1 MTEKIDI
8 RINGNE
14 KSKSEIVY
22 NNVVDSLNKE
32 DQIKYLKSKVTI
44 LELQMKNKLIA
55 LILFLIV
62 LVGFSIGIYFLVL
75 DLYVIGTLVI
85 FLTFIG
91 VMIRFNMMYKS
102 IVKVTHSMEFDKV
115 EKLKKRIYEMLF
127 LHFI

>member
-8 RINGNE
+8 RINGDE

-22 NNVVDSLNKE
+22 NNVIDSLNKD

-44 LELQMKNKLIA
+44 LELQMKNKLVA
-55 LILFLIV
+55 LILYLIV
-62 LVGFSIGIYFLVL
+62 LVGFSIGIYFLIL
-75 DLYVIGTLVI
+75 DLYVLGALVI

-102 IVKVTHSMEFDKV
+102 IIKVTHNMEFDKV
-115 EKLKKRIYEMLF
+115 EKLKKL
-127 LHFI
+127 LDKKLK

>member
-8 RINGNE
+8 RINGDE

-22 NNVVDSLNKE
+22 NNIIDGLNKE
-32 DQIKYLKSKVTI
+32 DQIKYLKSKVTL

-102 IVKVTHSMEFDKV
+102 IIKVTHSMEFDKV
-115 EKLKKRIYEMLF
+115 EKLKKLLDKRLK
-127 LHFI
+127 

>member
-8 RINGNE
+8 RINGDE

-22 NNVVDSLNKE
+22 NNIIDGLNKE
-32 DQIKYLKSKVTI
+32 DQIKYLNSKVTL

-75 DLYVIGTLVI
+75 DLYVIVTLVI

-102 IVKVTHSMEFDKV
+102 VIKVTHSMEFDKV
-115 EKLKKRIYEMLF
+115 EKLKKLLDKRLK
-127 LHFI
+127 

>member
-8 RINGNE
+8 RINGDE
-14 KSKSEIVY
+14 KSKSEIIY
-22 NNVVDSLNKE
+22 NNIIDGLNKE
-32 DQIKYLKSKVTI
+32 DQIKYLKSKVTL

-102 IVKVTHSMEFDKV
+102 VIKVTHSMEFDKV
-115 EKLKKRIYEMLF
+115 EKLKKLLDKRLK
-127 LHFI
+127 

>member
-8 RINGNE
+8 RINGDE

-22 NNVVDSLNKE
+22 NNIIDGLNKE
-32 DQIKYLKSKVTI
+32 DQIKYLKSKVTL
-44 LELQMKNKLIA
+44 LELQIKNKLIA

-102 IVKVTHSMEFDKV
+102 IIKVTHSMEFDKV
-115 EKLKKRIYEMLF
+115 EKLKKLLDKRLK
-127 LHFI
+127 

>member
-8 RINGNE
+8 RINGDE

-22 NNVVDSLNKE
+22 NNIIDGLNKE
-32 DQIKYLKSKVTI
+32 DQIKYLKSKVTL

-102 IVKVTHSMEFDKV
+102 VMKVTHSMEFDKV
-115 EKLKKRIYEMLF
+115 EKLKKLLDKRLK
-127 LHFI
+127 

>member
-1 MTEKIDI
+1 
-8 RINGNE
+8 
-14 KSKSEIVY
+14 
-22 NNVVDSLNKE
+22 
-32 DQIKYLKSKVTI
+32 
-44 LELQMKNKLIA
+44 MKNKLIA

-102 IVKVTHSMEFDKV
+102 VIKVTHSMEFDKV
-115 EKLKKRIYEMLF
+115 EKLKKLLDKRLK
-127 LHFI
+127 

>member
-8 RINGNE
+8 RINGDE

-22 NNVVDSLNKE
+22 NNIIDGLNKE
-32 DQIKYLKSKVTI
+32 DQIKYLKSKVTL

-102 IVKVTHSMEFDKV
+102 VIKVTHSMEFDKV
-115 EKLKKRIYEMLF
+115 EKLKKLLDKRLK
-127 LHFI
+127 

>member
-8 RINGNE
+8 RINGDE

-22 NNVVDSLNKE
+22 NNIIDGLNKE
-32 DQIKYLKSKVTI
+32 DQIKYLKSKVTL

-102 IVKVTHSMEFDKV
+102 VIKVTHSM
-115 EKLKKRIYEMLF
+115 
-127 LHFI
+127 

>member
-8 RINGNE
+8 RINGDE

-22 NNVVDSLNKE
+22 NNIIDGLNKE
-32 DQIKYLKSKVTI
+32 DQIKYLKSKVTL
-44 LELQMKNKLIA
+44 LELQMKNKLVA

-62 LVGFSIGIYFLVL
+62 LVGFSIGIYFLIL
-75 DLYVIGTLVI
+75 DLYILGSLVI

-102 IVKVTHSMEFDKV
+102 IIKVTHSMEFDKV
-115 EKLKKRIYEMLF
+115 EKLKKLLDKRLK
-127 LHFI
+127 

>member
-8 RINGNE
+8 RINGDE

-22 NNVVDSLNKE
+22 NNIIDGLNKE
-32 DQIKYLKSKVTI
+32 EQIKYLKSKVTL

-62 LVGFSIGIYFLVL
+62 LVGFSIGIYFLIL
-75 DLYVIGTLVI
+75 DLYVLGSIVI

-102 IVKVTHSMEFDKV
+102 IIKITHNMEFDKV
-115 EKLKKRIYEMLF
+115 EKLKKLLDKRLK
-127 LHFI
+127 

>member
-8 RINGNE
+8 KINGDE

-22 NNVVDSLNKE
+22 NNVMENLNKE
-32 DQIKYLKSKVTI
+32 EQIKYLKSKVTI

-62 LVGFSIGIYFLVL
+62 LVGFLIGIYFLIL
-75 DLYVIGTLVI
+75 DLYLLGSLII
-85 FLTFIG
+85 FGTFIG

-102 IVKVTHSMEFDKV
+102 IIKVTHSMEFDKV
-115 EKLKKRIYEMLF
+115 ERIKKLLDKRLK
-127 LHFI
+127 